1 MQSICGKLINV
12 TAACR
17 RRRNFEFERPEILT
31 FDEGIDEDIDL
42 AFSNFYKQFVPT
54 KTLR

>member
-1 MQSICGKLINV
+1 VNV

-31 FDEGIDEDIDL
+31 FDEDIDETIDL
-42 AFSNFYKQFVPT
+42 AFRNAYLHKQFVPT
-54 KTLR
+54 KTLGYLN